1 MESLCLSGRM
11 VLAAAGGASCCNENY
26 PRMST
31 RHVSCCKLLQISVRC
46 MDSVGRWGRQ
56 EKEREREREREREKK
71 REREREREIPVSRQ
85 GRLQQKNPERGPL
98 CYAKLPSSI
107 FQIRMPPPY
116 LHDARQTS
124 IVAVTWCL

>member
-71 REREREREIPVSRQ
+71 REREREKERYQSRGRGVFSKKIPKGDRCVMRSYHHQ
-85 GRLQQKNPERGPL
+85 YFKLGCPLPTCMMHGRRL
-98 CYAKLPSSI
+98 
-107 FQIRMPPPY
+107 
-116 LHDARQTS
+116 
-124 IVAVTWCL
+124 